1 MTETTTPDP
10 KSMKAILDQANDQ
23 LDHSMDEGSVEHEHF
38 LKLLGQLARGR
49 AAAMQGNA
57 PLEAGLAHD
66 LEAFEAR
73 LPKRYSDHWHTV
85 VSEI

>member
-1 MTETTTPDP
+1 MNQTTTPDP
-10 KSMKAILDQANDQ
+10 KAMKAVLDQANDQ
-23 LDHSMDEGSVEHEHF
+23 LDHSMDDGSVEHEHF
-38 LKLLGQLARGR
+38 LKLLGQLARHR
-49 AAAMQGNA
+49 AAAMKANA
-57 PLEAGLAHD
+57 PMEAGLAHD